1 MLPSKVAIPMPIL
14 FAEPSKPME
23 MSFFS
28 ILGFQRDR
36 ERERELVEKD
46 DETRVLA
53 FRSPIERLI
62 LKPVATVWLL
72 S

>member
-36 ERERELVEKD
+36 ERERAGGEGRR
-46 DETRVLA
+46 DEG
-53 FRSPIERLI
+53 FSI
-62 LKPVATVWLL
+62 
-72 S
+72 